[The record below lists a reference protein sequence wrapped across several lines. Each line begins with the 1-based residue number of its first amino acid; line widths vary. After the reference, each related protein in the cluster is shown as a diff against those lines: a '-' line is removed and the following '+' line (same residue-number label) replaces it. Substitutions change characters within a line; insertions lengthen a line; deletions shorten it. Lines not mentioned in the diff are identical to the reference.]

1 MIAVVVMINRNLR
14 ATEVTYV
21 VEGHAINCAYML
33 IVIRFIV
40 SSVI

>member
-1 MIAVVVMINRNLR
+1 MIAVVVMINHNLR
-14 ATEVTYV
+14 ATEVTSV
-21 VEGHAINCAYML
+21 VEGYAINSACKL